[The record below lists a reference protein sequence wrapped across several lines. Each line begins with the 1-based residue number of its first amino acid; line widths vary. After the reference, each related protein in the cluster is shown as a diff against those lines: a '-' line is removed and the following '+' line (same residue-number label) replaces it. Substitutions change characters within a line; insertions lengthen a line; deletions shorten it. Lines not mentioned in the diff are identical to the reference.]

1 MELPIFI
8 DGKRTGTLS
17 LSQQGRFWRAEA
29 QLGDLGRVAR
39 LSVYGR
45 GGSVYLGIPEPD
57 GRGAMRLSRT
67 LRTLPEGAEYCA
79 EREAGGMDTWGFVPQ
94 KTKAEYCAEREAGG
108 ARRETSAKEPEPEPP
123 RAPKA
128 EKTARHVVWMGGRPY
143 YF

>member
-79 EREAGGMDTWGFVPQ
+79 EREAGG
-94 KTKAEYCAEREAGG
+94 
-108 ARRETSAKEPEPEPP
+108 ARRETSAKEPEPEPEP
-123 RAPKA
+123 TGAPKA

>member
-45 GGSVYLGIPEPD
+45 GGSVYLFTTGDIQGVEDVENLTVCRMPVEK
-57 GRGAMRLSRT
+57 GFSAVYAEAVCLQLLAYETAKRMG
-67 LRTLPEGAEYCA
+67 LPI
-79 EREAGGMDTWGFVPQ
+79 DTP
-94 KTKAEYCAEREAGG
+94 RNL
-108 ARRETSAKEPEPEPP
+108 AKSVTV
-123 RAPKA
+123 A
-128 EKTARHVVWMGGRPY
+128 
-143 YF
+143 

>member
-67 LRTLPEGAEYCA
+67 LRALPEG
-79 EREAGGMDTWGFVPQ
+79 
-94 KTKAEYCAEREAGG
+94 AEYCAEREAGG
-108 ARRETSAKEPEPEPP
+108 ARRETSAKEPEPEPEPP